1 MSQNLRITYLAGF
14 LFTIPLAITSYVN
27 SSMLEQYIDKNYVG
41 LVFAFASILG
51 VIGMLELPKALTRY
65 GARNISIYI
74 GLISCLSLIL
84 IAYSKIDFIV
94 ITSFV
99 LFFISNYFLLSTL
112 DIFIEDFSPKKSIG
126 KLRGLFISITSI
138 SWVLSQ
144 IISGSIIARSSFTG
158 IYLFASLF
166 MLLVS
171 IVFATNLK
179 KFKDPIYNKV
189 KIIKTFLTFW
199 KDKDLLKI
207 YLINFILKFFYSW
220 MVIYGTIYLH
230 ENIGFSWQEI
240 GTIFAIM
247 LTPFVFL
254 SYPLG
259 LLSDK
264 IGEKKILIYG
274 FLFAIFAVILI
285 PFIEIKSLALFA
297 LILFISRIGAATIE
311 VMSESYFF
319 KKIKEEEAD
328 EVEFFRNTGPLSFM
342 IGPILATIFL
352 QFIPS
357 FSYLFFI
364 LGTILMAGLLISFRL
379 RDIK

>member
-41 LVFAFASILG
+41 LVFAFASILA

-189 KIIKTFLTFW
+189 KIIRTFLTFW

-285 PFIEIKSLALFA
+285 PFIEIKSIALFA

-364 LGTILMAGLLISFRL
+364 LGTILMTGLLISFRL

>member
-1 MSQNLRITYLAGF
+1 MNKNLGITYLAGF

-27 SSMLEQYIDKNYVG
+27 SSMLEQYINKNYVG
-41 LVFAFASILG
+41 LIFAFASIIA
-51 VIGMLELPKALTRY
+51 VISMLELPKALTKY
-65 GARNISIYI
+65 GARNISIYTGI
-74 GLISCLSLIL
+74 LSFFSLIF
-84 IAYSKIDFIV
+84 IAYSNIDFLV
-94 ITSFV
+94 IGSFV
-99 LFFISNYFLLSTL
+99 LFFILNYFLINTL
-112 DIFIEDFSPKKSIG
+112 DVFVENFSSRRDIG
-126 KLRGLFISITSI
+126 KWRGLFLSITSI

-144 IISGSIIARSSFTG
+144 VISGSIIARSSFAG

-166 MLLVS
+166 MLLVAT
-171 IVFATNLK
+171 VFATNLK

-189 KIIKTFLTFW
+189 EILKTLKIFW

-220 MVIYGTIYLH
+220 MIIYTTIYLH

-240 GTIFAIM
+240 GSIFAIM

-259 LLSDK
+259 KLSDK
-264 IGEKKILIYG
+264 IGEKKLLIYG
-274 FLFAIFAVILI
+274 FLFTTISVLAI
-285 PFIEIKSLALFA
+285 PFITIKSLIIFA
-297 LILFISRIGAATIE
+297 FILFLSRIGAATIE

-319 KKIKEEEAD
+319 KKVEEKDVD
-328 EVEFFRNTGPLSFM
+328 EVAFFRNTGPLSFI

-364 LGTILMAGLLISFRL
+364 LGVVLLIGILISMRIK
-379 RDIK
+379 DIK

>member
-41 LVFAFASILG
+41 LVFAFASILA

-94 ITSFV
+94 IASFV

-285 PFIEIKSLALFA
+285 PFIEIKSLTLFA

-364 LGTILMAGLLISFRL
+364 LGTILMTGLLISFRL